1 MGINIP
7 ASLLEEENN
16 TGVVDSTAT
25 APSSVVPNEPTNT
38 TDKKPTPSFNIPAN
52 LLEEEK
58 KITEES
64 LVTEVDTVIAEMPD
78 YSNEQ
83 NPDMLYEPQ
92 TAEKYAEETLPTIQQ
107 YYAQGVAAEFE
118 DDDTNPYLMTE
129 LARVDPFFLKTDK
142 NTGITEEGKIQFNDL
157 LVEKYIKRYNEIFTP
172 EEIEDTREGALIA
185 WTERQKLLKKFKGQ
199 AEADGYDR
207 VTDWLIWRASENP
220 ELYGNYIDLDSE
232 DNNFVPETKQEF
244 FDVAMKK
251 KERGL
256 QNSFLTGYRYLY
268 DENPIR
274 RQAMELF
281 LQSDMNFSEINTLEF
296 GNIMFNPAEIAG
308 DVGVSGSRFSRMWRK
323 GDLKGMAGALFWTT
337 LDVASFVPAV
347 NWLKKTGKGFQRW
360 LDNPIY
366 KATNKAIKEGGR
378 REQAIRIAARKTIK
392 DNQKIANEFI
402 DAFESKFDVKVTKE
416 VDGKTVID
424 KEALVNLG
432 KQKTQDL
439 MSSEAGKLINLPEDA
454 STMAILKPESF
465 EGLIATMVDIQK
477 KMPEEFGKRKTRIDD
492 MIHLVVEQKLKPEDL
507 VGILAKNGLKFE
519 EFIVATYGSVS
530 QAGSILATWGQISRR
545 KPKGL
550 TDDFDSRLK
559 VKKEN
564 VIHDLSTRYF
574 LRSEAIAKGALVAP
588 LAVAV
593 RNLKSGLVR
602 APLETLNNVMSNAM
616 LEYSRRGF
624 KGGTKALVPYTE
636 NSVWTGTLDTM
647 KYMFT
652 DQRAAK
658 AFSEYILEQSPDHQR
673 QLYTTLN
680 EIQLNLGRG
689 QASQKNNPL
698 ASIDRVAD
706 TMMSDLEDFVAT
718 LNTPNRVQELMIRN
732 ATFYGELKRLVKREY
747 GVDFEGALNEGKL
760 MDFFRDSESV
770 RPKDARS
777 FINLVDDASRKAL
790 RVTYSAQPEN
800 YVLRKTAEFISKTPA
815 TVVIPF
821 PRFIANGI
829 EYFGELAAGGRG
841 YVGRKVYGMFDR
853 SVRGPMTARE
863 SEQIANNMIG
873 LGLFFGVSNFQMDQ
887 AEKQATAG
895 EGTGDNYQEVG
906 IPFTELETNVLADY
920 PIAQMNWI
928 ARASVEKRRGTFEDW
943 DAKNEWVDLFLI
955 PQGRTGATNF
965 IVDEFTSMIGGLENE
980 ADEARRNKKFGELFG
995 QYVTRFVNPLFQ
1007 VVELERAAGFR
1018 TDERKISGQDMI
1030 ITDPQ
1035 FQIGATRQA
1044 TSRGMIDPDREE
1056 ELLSKQTITDTGE
1069 KRDYILTK
1077 LFLGTSLRERNETL
1091 DYFSSLGI
1099 DDPNFTLGSKHRMY
1113 SVQNYQNEKVS
1124 EMMDSYIRKAKRAG
1138 KRAEAEWNT
1147 SDALKRDYTLEE
1159 YKRLQQRND
1168 LKKSIDKRR
1177 EDVGEGSVL
1186 IERPLAKATDQYL
1199 KISKAERKIA
1209 EAKFIKIYG
1218 PQLLKKVAGFETGD
1232 IDFGSLDHMR
1242 KLLIIAGKEIV
1253 PKK

>member
-1 MGINIP
+1 MGISVP
-7 ASLLEEENN
+7 EGFVSPYDKKEDE
-16 TGVVDSTAT
+16 TGVVEPTTT
-25 APSSVVPNEPTNT
+25 APSSVVQEETTDNTKQNSSISVPEGFVSPYDKKENEP
-38 TDKKPTPSFNIPAN
+38 
-52 LLEEEK
+52 
-58 KITEES
+58 
-64 LVTEVDTVIAEMPD
+64 LVTEIDTVVAEKFD
-78 YSNEQ
+78 YGNLQ
-83 NPDMLYEPQ
+83 NPDMKYEPQ
-92 TAEKYAEETLPTIQQ
+92 TAESYAQDTLPVIQDM
-107 YYAQGVAAEFE
+107 YAQSVKARFE
-118 DDDTNPYLMTE
+118 DDDTNPFLEQE
-129 LARVDPFFLKTDK
+129 LARIDSYFLQTD
-142 NTGITEEGKIQFNDL
+142 GISGLTEEGEIQLEDL
-157 LVEKYIKRYNEIFTP
+157 LVEKYNEEYNRLFTP
-172 EEIEDTREGALIA
+172 ERVQDIREGALIA
-185 WTERQKLLKKFKGQ
+185 WTERQKLLEQFKGR
-199 AEADGYDR
+199 AEDDGYDK
-207 VTDWLIWRASENP
+207 VTDWLVWRASEDP
-220 ELYGNYIDLDSE
+220 ELYGRYIDLTSE
-232 DNNFVPETKQEF
+232 DDGFVPETKQEF
-244 FDVAMKK
+244 FDAAIAKR
-251 KERGL
+251 ERKL
-256 QNSFLTGYRYLY
+256 QKSLLTAYNYLN

-274 RQAMELF
+274 RKSMEIF
-281 LQSDMNFSEINTLEF
+281 LQSDMNFSAINTAEF
-296 GNIMFNPAEIAG
+296 GNIMFNPAEIVG
-308 DVGVSGSRFSRMWRK
+308 DIGVSASRFSRMYEK
-323 GDLKGMAGALFWTT
+323 GDVKGMAGAALWTT
-337 LDVASFVPAV
+337 LDTLSFVPPV
-347 NWLKKTGKGFQRW
+347 NWMKKGVAGFKRW
-360 LDNPIY
+360 LDDPIY
-366 KATNKAIKEGGR
+366 KATNKAVKEGGR
-378 REQAIRIAARKTIK
+378 REKAIREAARATIK
-392 DNQKIANEFI
+392 NNQKIANEFI

-439 MSSEAGKLINLPEDA
+439 MSTEAGKFIVLPENA
-454 STMAILKPESF
+454 STMAVLKPESF
-465 EGLIATMVDIQK
+465 EGLIATMIDIQK
-477 KMPEEFGKRKTRIDD
+477 KMPDEFGKRATRIDD
-492 MIHLVVEQKLKPEDL
+492 MLHLVIEQKLKPDDL

-564 VIHDLSTRYF
+564 VMHDLYTRYF

-647 KYMFT
+647 KYMLT

-698 ASIDRVAD
+698 AAVDRVAD
-706 TMMSDLEDFVAT
+706 TMMSDLEDLVAT

-873 LGLFFGVSNFQMDQ
+873 LGLFFGFTNFQMDQ

-920 PIAQMNWI
+920 PVAQMNWI
-928 ARASVEKRRGTFEDW
+928 ARAAVEKKRGTFDDW
-943 DAKNEWVDLFLI
+943 DAKNDWVDLFLV
-955 PQGRTGATNF
+955 PQSRTGAANF

-995 QYVTRFVNPLFQ
+995 QYVTRFANPLFQ

-1018 TDERKISGQDMI
+1018 TNERKISGQDMI

-1035 FQIGATRQA
+1035 FQIGAGRQA

-1091 DYFSSLGI
+1091 DYFSSIGI

-1124 EMMDSYIRKAKRAG
+1124 QMIDSYIDKAKRAG
-1138 KRAEAEWNT
+1138 QRAEAQWNRN
-1147 SDALKRDYTLEE
+1147 DALKKEYTLEE
-1159 YKRLQQRND
+1159 YKRLIQRD
-1168 LKKSIDKRR
+1168 TLTDSIRKRR
-1177 EDVGEGSVL
+1177 EDVGEGRVL

-1199 KISKAERKIA
+1199 KIPKAKRKIA
-1209 EAKFIKIYG
+1209 EAKFIRIYG
-1218 PQLLKKVAGFETGD
+1218 NKLGD
-1232 IDFGSLDHMR
+1232 IDFSSLNHMR
-1242 KLLIIAGKEIV
+1242 KLLILAGKEIV
-1253 PKK
+1253 KK

>member
-1 MGINIP
+1 MGFNIP
-7 ASLLEEENN
+7 ASILEEENN
-16 TGVVDSTAT
+16 TGVVEPTAT
-25 APSSVVPNEPTNT
+25 APSSVVSEEPTNT
-38 TDKKPTPSFNIPAN
+38 TDKKPTSSFNIPTN
-52 LLEEEK
+52 ILEEEK
-58 KITEES
+58 KITEEP

-78 YSNEQ
+78 YGNEQ

-142 NTGITEEGKIQFNDL
+142 NTGITEKGEIQFHPM
-157 LVEKYIKRYNEIFTP
+157 LVEKYIEEVNNLFTP
-172 EEIEDTREGALIA
+172 EEIANTREGALIA
-185 WTERQKLLKKFKGQ
+185 WTERQQFLKRFEK
-199 AEADGYDR
+199 EAKDDGYDR
-207 VTDWLIWRASENP
+207 VTDWLIWRASEKP
-220 ELYGNYIDLDSE
+220 ELYGRYIDLTSE
-232 DNNFVPETKQEF
+232 DDGFVPETKQEF
-244 FDVAMKK
+244 FDVAIAKRK
-251 KERGL
+251 RKL
-256 QNSFLTGYRYLY
+256 QKSLLTAYNLLY
-268 DENPIR
+268 DENIIR
-274 RQAMELF
+274 RKSMELF
-281 LQSDMNFSEINTLEF
+281 LQSDLPFSAVNTLAF
-296 GNIMFNPAEIAG
+296 GKMMFDPAEVIA
-308 DVGVSGSRFSRMWRK
+308 DIGVSASRFSRMWRK
-323 GDLKGMAGALFWTT
+323 GDLQGMAGAALWTT
-337 LDVASFVPAV
+337 LDTASFIPPV
-347 NWLKKTGKGFQRW
+347 NWMKKGVAGFKRW
-360 LDNPIY
+360 LDDPIY
-366 KATNKAIKEGGR
+366 KATNKAVKEGGR
-378 REQAIRIAARKTIK
+378 REKAIREAARKTIK

-439 MSSEAGKLINLPEDA
+439 MSTEAGKFIVLPENA
-454 STMAILKPESF
+454 STMAVLKPESF
-465 EGLIATMVDIQK
+465 EGLIATMIDIQK
-477 KMPEEFGKRKTRIDD
+477 KMPDEFGKRATRIDD
-492 MIHLVVEQKLKPEDL
+492 MIHLVVEQKLKPDDL
-507 VGILAKNGLKFE
+507 VGILAKNGLTFE
-519 EFIVATYGSVS
+519 EFIVASYGTVS

-564 VIHDLSTRYF
+564 VMHDLYTRYF

-647 KYMFT
+647 KYMLT

-689 QASQKNNPL
+689 QASKKNNPL
-698 ASIDRVAD
+698 ASVDRVAD
-706 TMMSDLEDFVAT
+706 VMMSDLEDLVAT

-873 LGLFFGVSNFQMDQ
+873 LGLFFGFTNFQMDQ

-920 PIAQMNWI
+920 PVAQMNWI
-928 ARASVEKRRGTFEDW
+928 ARAAVEKRRGTFDDW
-943 DAKNEWVDLFLI
+943 DAKNDWVDLFLV
-955 PQGRTGATNF
+955 PQSRTGAANF

-1035 FQIGATRQA
+1035 FQIGAGRQA

-1091 DYFSSLGI
+1091 DYFSSIGI

-1168 LKKSIDKRR
+1168 LRKSITKRR

-1242 KLLIIAGKEIV
+1242 KLLMLAGKEIV

>member
-1 MGINIP
+1 MGISVP
-7 ASLLEEENN
+7 EGFVSPYDKEEND
-16 TGVVDSTAT
+16 TGVVEPTTT
-25 APSSVVPNEPTNT
+25 APSSVVQEET
-38 TDKKPTPSFNIPAN
+38 TDTSKQNSSFSVPEGFVSPYD
-52 LLEEEK
+52 EENKEP
-58 KITEES
+58 
-64 LVTEVDTVIAEMPD
+64 LVTEIDTVVAEKFD
-78 YSNEQ
+78 YGNEQ

-92 TAEKYAEETLPTIQQ
+92 TAESYADDTLPTVQDI
-107 YYAQGVAAEFE
+107 YGQGVAAEFVK
-118 DDDTNPYLMTE
+118 DDTNPYLMKE
-129 LARVDPFFLKTDK
+129 LARINEFFLKENK
-142 NTGITEEGKIQFNDL
+142 NTGVTEEGEIRFEPL
-157 LVEKYIKRYNEIFTP
+157 LVEKYIERYNEVFTP
-172 EEIEDTREGALIA
+172 EEIENTREGALIA
-185 WTERQKLLKKFKGQ
+185 WTERQKLLEKFKDRASDAGYDKVTDYLL
-199 AEADGYDR
+199 AEAM
-207 VTDWLIWRASENP
+207 ENP
-220 ELYGNYIDLDSE
+220 DAGWAQNYINLDSE

-244 FDVAMKK
+244 FDVAIKK

-256 QNSFLTGYRYLY
+256 QNSFLTAYNYLY

-274 RQAMELF
+274 RQGMQIF

-296 GNIMFNPAEIAG
+296 GNIMANPFEIAG

-323 GDLKGMAGALFWTT
+323 GDVIGMASSAAWVV
-337 LDVASFVPAV
+337 LDTASFIPGV
-347 NWLKKTGKGFQRW
+347 NWLKNTGKGFKRW

-378 REQAIRIAARKTIK
+378 REEAIRQAARATIK
-392 DNQKIANEFI
+392 NNQEIANEFI
-402 DAFESKFDVKVTKE
+402 EAFQTKFNVKITKE

-424 KEALVNLG
+424 KEALIELG
-432 KQKTQDL
+432 KVKTQDL

-477 KMPEEFGKRKTRIDD
+477 KMPDEFGKRATRIDD
-492 MIHLVVEQKLKPEDL
+492 MLHLVIEQKLKPEDL

-519 EFIVATYGSVS
+519 EFIVASYGSVS

-545 KPKGL
+545 KPKGVL
-550 TDDFDSRLK
+550 DDFDSRLK

-564 VIHDLSTRYF
+564 VIHDLYSRYF

-624 KGGTKALVPYTE
+624 KGGTKALAPYTE
-636 NSVWTGTLDTM
+636 NSIWTGTLDTM
-647 KYMFT
+647 KYMFS

-698 ASIDRVAD
+698 AAIDRVAD

-760 MDFFRDSESV
+760 MDFFRDSDSV

-853 SVRGPMTARE
+853 SVSGPMTARE
-863 SEQIANNMIG
+863 SEQIANNVIG
-873 LGLFFGVSNFQMDQ
+873 LGLFFGFTNFQMDQ
-887 AEKQATAG
+887 AEEQATAG

-920 PIAQMNWI
+920 PVAQMNWI
-928 ARASVEKRRGTFEDW
+928 ARAAVEKKRGTFDDW

-965 IVDEFTSMIGGLENE
+965 IVEEFTSMIGGLENE
-980 ADEARRNKKFGELFG
+980 ADEARRDKKFGELFG
-995 QYVTRFVNPLFQ
+995 QYITRYVNPLFQ

-1018 TDERKISGQDMI
+1018 TNERKISGQDMI

-1035 FQIGATRQA
+1035 FQIGARRQA

-1077 LFLGTSLRERNETL
+1077 LFLGTTLRERNSTL

-1124 EMMDSYIRKAKRAG
+1124 QMMDSYIDKAKRAG
-1138 KRAEAEWNT
+1138 KRAEAQWNRN
-1147 SDALKRDYTLEE
+1147 DALKKEYTLEE
-1159 YKRLQQRND
+1159 YKRLIQRD
-1168 LKKSIDKRR
+1168 SLKKSIVKRR
-1177 EDVGEGSVL
+1177 EDVGEGRVL

-1199 KISKAERKIA
+1199 KIPKSERKIA
-1209 EAKFIKIYG
+1209 EAKFIRIYG
-1218 PQLLKKVAGFETGD
+1218 NKLGD
-1232 IDFGSLDHMR
+1232 IDFGSLNHMR
-1242 KLLIIAGKEIV
+1242 KLLILAGKEIV
-1253 PKK
+1253 KK